1 MRNVGPNRR
10 GSKLRVRAAALLV
23 AATALACRGTAEAPE
38 LDGLVESVLPR
49 VEVLSG
55 LEAKRPVRL
64 ARRDSES
71 VRRYVES
78 RLEEDLPPEELAGVQ
93 AAYVAFGLLPDT
105 LELRRFL
112 LDLYTEQV
120 VGYYDAAT
128 DSLFVVEGVPA
139 DELTPVVV
147 HELVHALQDQYADL
161 DSLIASDRGNDR
173 QTAAQSALEGHATL
187 VMFAWLAEA
196 TTGRAVNPATLPDV
210 ARDLAPLME
219 AQNAQFPV
227 FQAAPRIIRETLL
240 FPYVGG
246 AGFVQALWRAR
257 PEAAGSAFPAPLGEL
272 LPESTEQVL
281 HPESRFLGGRDAP
294 TELAFA
300 PLTSDWRRVY
310 ENTLGELEI
319 SILLSEHLGRGME
332 SFASGWDGDRYVVLE
347 SPAGAH
353 VLIWYSVWDSPAA
366 ADRFAYAY
374 RRVLDARPGR
384 HGAVTRTEVGG
395 KPAVR
400 VVDAPEAV
408 PLASVPAVEVAEA
421 TEGAR

>member
-1 MRNVGPNRR
+1 ME
-10 GSKLRVRAAALLV
+10 
-23 AATALACRGTAEAPE
+23 EAPG
-38 LDGLVESVLPR
+38 LDGLVETLLPR

-55 LEAKRPVRL
+55 LEARRPVQL

-71 VRRYVES
+71 VRRYVEA
-78 RLEEDLPPEELAGVQ
+78 RLAEDLPPEELEGVQ

-112 LDLYTEQV
+112 LELYTEQV

-139 DELTPVVV
+139 DELRPVVV
-147 HELVHALQDQYADL
+147 HELVHALQDQYVDL
-161 DSLIASDRGNDR
+161 DSLIAPDQGNDR
-173 QTAAQSALEGHATL
+173 HTAAQAALEGHATL
-187 VMFAWLAEA
+187 VMFAWLAESQ
-196 TTGRAVNPATLPDV
+196 TGRPVDPASFPDV
-210 ARDLAPLME
+210 ARDLAPLLE
-219 AQNAQFPV
+219 AQNSQFPV

-246 AGFVQALWRAR
+246 AAFVQALWRAG
-257 PEAAGSAFPAPLGEL
+257 AGAGGGAFPAPLGEL

-281 HPESRFLGGRDAP
+281 HPESRFLADRDAP

-300 PLTSDWRRVY
+300 PIASDWRRVY
-310 ENTLGELEI
+310 ENTLGELEV

-332 SFASGWDGDRYVVLE
+332 TFASGWDGDRYVVLE
-347 SPAGAH
+347 SPGGDH
-353 VLIWYSVWDSPAA
+353 VLVWYSVWDNPAA